1 MTDETNLVRINK
13 KHGLNTSMSDL
24 SEMRQKS
31 NDNLDLEQITQ
42 EENNENEKTLFDNIN
57 NIGLKESISR
67 RNIAWPFILILL
79 LFLFNLSD
87 LVCYSLTISIPIYLS
102 LLMWSKNDS
111 PVIIKLILIITFLFL
126 LYRLCLFIVDQAW
139 QISGPDFSW

>member
-13 KHGLNTSMSDL
+13 KHGSNTSMSDL

-31 NDNLDLEQITQ
+31 NDNLELEQITQ

-67 RNIAWPFILILL
+67 RNITWPFILILL

>member
-13 KHGLNTSMSDL
+13 KHGSNTSMSDL

-31 NDNLDLEQITQ
+31 NDNLELEQITQ

-67 RNIAWPFILILL
+67 RNITWPFILILL

-87 LVCYSLTISIPIYLS
+87 LVCYSLIITIPIYLS
-102 LLMWSKNDS
+102 FLMWSKNDS

>member
-67 RNIAWPFILILL
+67 RNITWPFILILL